1 MLNEEP
7 IILDGS
13 FIPLNLDPPDDDH
26 ANPSES
32 ERGQYLS
39 LFFLHLFFFSESAF
53 IVLNPTATRHAFS
66 GAGPGPAYM
75 R

>member
-13 FIPLNLDPPDDDH
+13 FIPLNLDPPDDDP

-39 LFFLHLFFFSESAF
+39 PLFFLSPL
-53 IVLNPTATRHAFS
+53 P
-66 GAGPGPAYM
+66 M
-75 R
+75 Q